1 LIDFGSSVE
10 LLLVDFRPFRWHAP
24 EAGRPVVITKPLTVA
39 RSATVRT
46 LKNPHFWV
54 VLAAMGILL
63 FIYHPWPW
71 SPQQLQGPFWHN
83 FSWLRGL
90 ESLALRL
97 EFKYEVFGAL
107 FLIPIT
113 YASVTLSWPG
123 GIFAWALSMI
133 WVLPTV
139 REWHAHSVAFNL
151 ALLLLPVLI
160 VAVISGERR
169 WRESERR
176 NYAEREQERAT
187 YIARLVET
195 QEAERTR
202 IAQELH
208 DETLQTLMVIAN
220 KADSLGSSAKDK
232 GQIEG
237 NLWVKK
243 EVLQTMDNIRRLSM
257 NLRPSILD
265 NFGLVSGVRWLAN
278 NCNEQRACHADVVI
292 TGDEPNMSSLS
303 QVTVFRVVQEALN
316 NMQRHARARTGM
328 VKLDFQQ
335 DRVLMEIRDDGV
347 GFQPP
352 ERLGAYV
359 TDGKL
364 GIMGME
370 QRILSVGGEIHVDS
384 VPGRGTKIWAS
395 VPYTLS
401 AEVVQAQQT

>member
-1 LIDFGSSVE
+1 MARTRS
-10 LLLVDFRPFRWHAP
+10 LVVR
-24 EAGRPVVITKPLTVA
+24 VA
-39 RSATVRT
+39 
-46 LKNPHFWV
+46 KNPHFWV
-54 VLAAMGILL
+54 VLVLTGVLL
-63 FIYHPWPW
+63 FIYRPWPW
-71 SPQQLQGPFWHN
+71 SPQQFQSPFWQH
-83 FSWLRGL
+83 FSWLQAL
-90 ESLALRL
+90 EPLALRL
-97 EFKYEVFGAL
+97 EFRYEVFGAL
-107 FLIPIT
+107 FLVPIT

-123 GIFAWALSMI
+123 GIFAWALSMV

-139 REWHAHSVAFNL
+139 REWRASSVTLNL
-151 ALLLLPVLI
+151 GVLLLPVLVVAI
-160 VAVISGERR
+160 VSGERR

-176 NYAEREQERAT
+176 NYIEREQERET

-220 KADSLGSSAKDK
+220 KADNLASSAKEED
-232 GQIEG
+232 QVSG

-243 EVLQTMDNIRRLSM
+243 EVLQTMDDIRRLSM

-278 NCNEQRACHADVVI
+278 NCNEQHVCRIDVVV
-292 TGDEPNMSSLS
+292 TGEEPGMSSLS

-316 NMQRHARARTGM
+316 NVQRHARAKNGS
-328 VKLDFQQ
+328 VSLDFQPNQ
-335 DRVLMEIRDDGV
+335 VWLEIRDDGV

-370 QRILSVGGEIHVDS
+370 QRVLSVGGEIHVDS

-395 VPYTLS
+395 VPYSPS
-401 AEVVQAQQT
+401 AEVVQA